1 MEWRVVGA
9 VYPFGDWRADY
20 RTAAQSAL
28 MANLWGRKKGNAPF
42 RPDQFM
48 PRFGETRSDASKPAP
63 SPKTKT
69 PDELFAIIVG
79 INADLGG
86 DFVDNRPPEM
96 RGAV

>member
-1 MEWRVVGA
+1 MVGA

-28 MANLWGRKKGNAPF
+28 MANLWGRKKSASPF

-48 PRFGETRSDASKPAP
+48 PRFGETSSESSKPAA
-63 SPKTKT
+63 PKTAKT
-69 PDELFAIIVG
+69 PDELFAIIIG
-79 INADLGG
+79 INAGLGG
-86 DFVDNRPPEM
+86 DFIDNRPPEL